1 MFSTDLKA
9 VSLPPLDCLL
19 KELTKDNE
27 TCNKSDNPQTSISHN
42 AVKPADTSFTLH
54 VAFEMM
60 ISNTRGGKFI
70 SEHSESIYSGTNRKQ
85 EKKQFN
91 GDPQFCQDKTLEL
104 LSMNFDKF
112 DKRVSEEVE
121 AERTNP

>member
-1 MFSTDLKA
+1 
-9 VSLPPLDCLL
+9 
-19 KELTKDNE
+19 
-27 TCNKSDNPQTSISHN
+27 
-42 AVKPADTSFTLH
+42 
-54 VAFEMM
+54 MM